1 MTFRGGG
8 AALFKAGLDE
18 MNERRGERLYANFV
32 PIIQSSG
39 MGKSRLVD
47 ETAKLIFTIP
57 FCFRTDPDG
66 QISIPVFPLIAD
78 IRVVVGYPEAD
89 QAPRDYFRLKAD
101 ETFDSLFDRCLLFLE
116 KLFIAVNH
124 EVKYLPTQAGPLP
137 VLWYNHLLQDGN
149 RNRQT
154 IYKEVVATTEASHS
168 LISIA

>member
-18 MNERRGERLYANFV
+18 MNECRGDRLYANFV

-66 QISIPVFPLIAD
+66 
-78 IRVVVGYPEAD
+78 
-89 QAPRDYFRLKAD
+89 
-101 ETFDSLFDRCLLFLE
+101 
-116 KLFIAVNH
+116 
-124 EVKYLPTQAGPLP
+124 
-137 VLWYNHLLQDGN
+137 
-149 RNRQT
+149 
-154 IYKEVVATTEASHS
+154 
-168 LISIA
+168 